1 MIHRQFAAG
10 VRAVTPILIGVIPFG
25 VIAGLSAVD
34 AGIATLQEVGLST
47 IVFAG
52 AAQLAA
58 IELIGED
65 AAVPVIIATMLV
77 INSRMVMY
85 SAALAPH
92 FKELRPAS
100 KIGAPYFLTDQ
111 AFAVSILHFE
121 DDRLSLADRLSFYLG
136 AGIGLWI
143 MWQVST
149 LAGVILGTEL
159 PNSFSLDFAIP
170 LVFIALVVPALR
182 DSAAVMAAAAAGFI
196 AVAAASLPYNTSLW
210 LAAIGGITAGL
221 ILEQVTD

>member
-1 MIHRQFAAG
+1 MIRSQFTAG
-10 VRAVTPILIGVIPFG
+10 VRAVSPILIGVIPFG

-34 AGIATLQEVGLST
+34 AGITTPQEIGLST

-58 IELIGED
+58 IELIGGD

-77 INSRMVMY
+77 INSRHLMY

-100 KIGAPYFLTDQ
+100 KVIAPYLLTDQ

-121 DDRLSLADRLSFYLG
+121 NDRLSPTDKLRFYLG
-136 AGIGLWI
+136 AGLGLWLV
-143 MWQVST
+143 WQVST
-149 LAGVILGTEL
+149 LSGVALGTEL
-159 PNSFSLDFAIP
+159 PDGLSLDFAIP

-182 DSAAVMAAAAAGFI
+182 DSPAVTTAVVAAFI
-196 AVAAASLPYNTSLW
+196 AVAAAPLPYNTALW
-210 LAAIGGITAGL
+210 LAAIGGIAAGL
-221 ILEQVTD
+221 IWEEVTS